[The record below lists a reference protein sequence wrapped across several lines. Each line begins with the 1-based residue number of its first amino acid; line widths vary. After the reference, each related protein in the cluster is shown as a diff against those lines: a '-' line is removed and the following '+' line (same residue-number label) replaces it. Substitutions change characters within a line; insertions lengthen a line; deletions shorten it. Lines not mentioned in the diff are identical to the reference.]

1 MALTYVLPPSIWKMV
16 PEQKLNMIV
25 IQEDQIYPIAH
36 PHPLTSFPTR
46 VRNPLYQDQNSSK
59 TPSQSSSSSAKE
71 EMNETLRSAKAARQE
86 PGKTVELQGVIF
98 SYDTKRLV
106 LHLRH
111 ESVITVLTF
120 NPLLL

>member
-1 MALTYVLPPSIWKMV
+1 
-16 PEQKLNMIV
+16 
-25 IQEDQIYPIAH
+25 
-36 PHPLTSFPTR
+36 
-46 VRNPLYQDQNSSK
+46 
-59 TPSQSSSSSAKE
+59 
-71 EMNETLRSAKAARQE
+71 MNETLRSAKAARQE

>member
-1 MALTYVLPPSIWKMV
+1 MV